1 MSTTIKTITGSILN
15 DSIAEGIAVFVQEE
29 GKYRPHFQEAGWKFL
44 PTQNATL
51 QPLNKGIA
59 KYLICLDNERVHGV
73 ESVDAMRT
81 QVYTTLDAFAKA
93 GVKTVAM
100 NGIKVNEIPDK
111 TSRPEVY
118 QRQFVEEYVAAHP
131 DAFDTICLVDKCGG
145 LNHC

>member
-44 PTQNATL
+44 PTPNASL

-111 TSRPEVY
+111 TTRPEAY
-118 QRQFVEEYVAAHP
+118 QRQYVEEYVASHP
-131 DAFDTICLVDKCGG
+131 DAFDTICLVDLHGG
-145 LNHC
+145 FNH